1 MQMMQRRLR
10 EEELRVLRGQT
21 KVDERA
27 LDEALMEN
35 RGAAKAMKRP
45 GGAGESGRGGSGGG
59 GFGDGD
65 FGNAQ
70 GTMYGSMAPMEDDD
84 ESDDDD
90 LGDDGMMGDEG
101 ESDEGGSDDDSDGQV
116 EFTHEGGGLD
126 DDDDDDDDD
135 EFGDGGEEDDDF

>member
-1 MQMMQRRLR
+1 M
-10 EEELRVLRGQT
+10 
-21 KVDERA
+21 DERA

-90 LGDDGMMGDEG
+90 LGDDDGMMGDEG
-101 ESDEGGSDDDSDGQV
+101 
-116 EFTHEGGGLD
+116 
-126 DDDDDDDDD
+126 
-135 EFGDGGEEDDDF
+135 GE